1 MSEDD
6 QLKETAALI
15 IADWEYQANE
25 RSMND
30 PMRAKILYEAAVLK
44 RAIAC
49 ARAALEETP

>member
-15 IADWEYQANE
+15 IADLEYQANE

-30 PMRAKILYEAAVLK
+30 PMRAKILYEVAVLK